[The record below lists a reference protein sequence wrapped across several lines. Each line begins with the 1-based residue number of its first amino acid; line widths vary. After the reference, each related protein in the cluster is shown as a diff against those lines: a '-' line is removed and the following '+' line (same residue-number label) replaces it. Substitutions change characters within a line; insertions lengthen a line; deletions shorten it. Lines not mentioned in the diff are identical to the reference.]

1 MGRKSKVVRPTVA
14 EQKIITKRLKKK
26 YSQMYGLVG
35 SARERK
41 LYKNLSANDKKAI
54 ESMVTLKLKAIYG
67 GKKKKPLGIHRI
79 K

>member
-1 MGRKSKVVRPTVA
+1 MGRRSKITKPTAA
-14 EQKIITKRLKKK
+14 EQKVITKRLKKK
-26 YSQMYGLVG
+26 YPQMFGLVG
-35 SARERK
+35 SASERK
-41 LYKNLSANDKKAI
+41 LYKSLSPADKKAI